1 MTRPGPVRAP
11 GVRRSLAVWF
21 SGMALIVMACGSSAT
36 PAPATNGPAPSGGAS
51 AAAPSTAASAAAAA
65 GCNVHPYDEAAVL
78 EKAKAEG
85 SMVWTADSDL
95 DVAQPYIDAFQK
107 TYPDIRVDYQLTSG
121 DTAERFIAEHRAGA
135 LSMDVYNPAIDFVAY
150 RDAGMITDMTDV
162 LTAAGI
168 KPEGILNGIAQDEY
182 LTVGIGYNKDLVPAA
197 DVPTKWEDIL
207 DPKWQGVL
215 AVDSRLR
222 PFIYAQPTW
231 GEAKVTDF
239 LTKLAAQKP
248 LFRQG
253 ESATTA
259 LLLAGESKLVIG
271 SFLQSTLEH
280 TNDPWAWDDKLDEV
294 FSVQSQGDGSTYS
307 PDAPHPCA
315 AALWIHWYYGAE
327 ATKIRNEVRFTGD
340 PRPGTGTGPSNYL
353 TEHGQK
359 LTMAGPDIDLAF
371 RDLQAKYLAVMGVK
385 TQ

>member
-1 MTRPGPVRAP
+1 VAAP
-11 GVRRSLAVWF
+11 
-21 SGMALIVMACGSSAT
+21 T
-36 PAPATNGPAPSGGAS
+36 SGGSQAAAS
-51 AAAPSTAASAAAAA
+51 VAAPSAPAAAA
-65 GCNVHPYDEAAVL
+65 GCDVHPYDDAAVYA
-78 EKAKAEG
+78 KAKAEG
-85 SMVWTADSDL
+85 NMVWTADSDL
-95 DVAQPYIDAFQK
+95 EVAQPYIDAFQ
-107 TYPDIRVDYQLTSG
+107 TAYPDVRIDYQLTSG

-150 RDAGMITDMTDV
+150 RDAGMITDMTEV
-162 LTAAGI
+162 LTHAGI
-168 KPEGILNGIAQDEY
+168 KPEAILNGIAQDEY
-182 LTVGIGYNKDLVPAA
+182 LTAGIGYNKELVADA

-207 DPKWQGVL
+207 DPKWQGVI
-215 AVDSRLR
+215 AIDNRLR
-222 PFIYAQPTW
+222 PFIYATPTW
-231 GEAKVTDF
+231 GEPKVTDF

-315 AALWIHWYYGAE
+315 AALWIHWYYGPE

-340 PRPGTGTGPSNYL
+340 PRPGSGTGPSQYL
-353 TEHGQK
+353 EQHGQ
-359 LTMAGPDIDLAF
+359 TIHMAGPDIDLAF
-371 RDLQAKYLAVMGVK
+371 RDMQAKYLAVMGV
-385 TQ
+385 QIQ